1 LGGGRPDIEGSWGQ
15 RSSPT
20 MGGGR
25 GATKIVGG
33 TRGGGGAGEGEK
45 AMAEPKAGCRWE
57 VEEGYMVGGSD

>member
-1 LGGGRPDIEGSWGQ
+1 
-15 RSSPT
+15 